1 MKILAIIGSPKGR
14 GSGYK
19 IVQEIE
25 DRMRELADAEFEYL
39 FLKEQ
44 NLEMCRGC
52 FVCVTKGEQRCP
64 LKDDRGRIEEKI
76 DRADGVIL
84 VSPCYVSN
92 VSWIMKNFI
101 DRFCYTNHRPRFFRQ
116 KLMLVSNAGAGME
129 DTIRALRF
137 TLGAG
142 PQIAAELSYLSPPW
156 PLSQRVRKKQDA
168 AVIKQTR
175 LFFDAIHRDAER
187 GGLPETPGFSEY
199 LRYRFFKKISQD
211 VKDYLQADYEYYR
224 NMKTYYYET
233 RISPWKRAAAAVMLK
248 ISMILMRDMA
258 PDEAG

>member
-19 IVQEIE
+19 IVRNIESHMQELI
-25 DRMRELADAEFEYL
+25 DVEFEYL

-44 NLEMCRGC
+44 DLQMCRGC
-52 FVCVTKGEQRCP
+52 FVCVTRGEKLCP
-64 LKDDRGRIEEKI
+64 LKDDRGLIEEKI
-76 DRADGVIL
+76 DNSDGVIL
-84 VSPCYVSN
+84 VSPSYVSN

-129 DTIRALRF
+129 DTIKALRH

-156 PLSQRVRKKQDA
+156 PLSARVRKKQDA

-175 LFFDAIHRDAER
+175 RFFDAIERDAER
-187 GGLPETPGFSEY
+187 GGLPETPGFSAY
-199 LRYRFFKKISQD
+199 LRYRFFRKISQD
-211 VKDYLQADYEYYR
+211 VKDYLKADYEYYR
-224 NMKTYYYET
+224 NMKDYYYET
-233 RISPWKRAAAAVMLK
+233 RISLWKRIAATAMLK
-248 ISMILMRDMA
+248 ISMIMMRDMA